1 MSDTV
6 ISYYRYDPS
15 HVAPAVF
22 AGVVGL
28 SLVVHIWQ
36 NFHYRFWR
44 VTFWLFLGSLVFT
57 IGWILRCISS
67 FQTGNKGL
75 YIAQTIFIYLA
86 PPIYSAAAYNM
97 VGRLMNYLPM
107 HAVFHPDRVLIVFV
121 YLGVIVETVTAA
133 GAARL
138 AAAQSNLKLFKS
150 GGDLITTGLIL
161 QIVVESMV
169 ILTVA
174 IIHRRVAKTRH
185 TPRNV
190 KIVCRTLY
198 GTSFFVLLRCIFRTV
213 EAFDRFGNIDCTNNC
228 SPIVSNEWYLF
239 AFELGPMLI
248 FTYWLNIL
256 HPGQYLPR
264 DKTRYLD
271 LDGHTERMGPG
282 WTDRR
287 SRWAT
292 FADPLDFEGKIK
304 GHVSHDEFWLRPGEW
319 PVCED
324 GSFVDG
330 TASNSKAPPRSMK
343 RAKKRAKGTEVHS
356 VSTVTV

>member
-1 MSDTV
+1 MSDKPT
-6 ISYYRYDPS
+6 IDYYKYDPS
-15 HVAPAVF
+15 HIAPAVF
-22 AGVVGL
+22 AGVVGI
-28 SLVVHIWQ
+28 SLIIHIWQ

-44 VTFWLFLGSLVFT
+44 VTFWLFWGSFLFT
-57 IGWILRCISS
+57 IAWILRCISS
-67 FQTGNKGL
+67 YHTGQKGL
-75 YIAQTIFIYLA
+75 FIAQSVFIYLA
-86 PPIYSAAAYNM
+86 PPIYSAAAYNI

-121 YLGVIVETVTAA
+121 YLGALVEAVTAA

-138 AAAQSNLKLFKS
+138 AAAGTDLKKYKS
-150 GGDLITTGLIL
+150 GGALIAAGLIL
-161 QIVVESMV
+161 QTVVESMV
-169 ILTVA
+169 ILVVA
-174 IIHRRVAKTRH
+174 TLHRRVAKTGT

-190 KIVCRTLY
+190 KTICMTLY
-198 GTSFFVLLRCIFRTV
+198 GTSLFVILRCIFRAV
-213 EAFDRFGNIDCTNNC
+213 EAFEEFGKVGCSNDCG
-228 SPIVSNEWYLF
+228 PILSNEWYLF

-256 HPGQYLPR
+256 HPGRYLPR

-271 LDGHTERMGPG
+271 PDGRTERMGPG

-287 SRWAT
+287 DRWAT

-304 GHVSHDEFWLRPGEW
+304 GTVSHDEFWLRPHEW

-330 TASNSKAPPRSMK
+330 TASNTTRSPTDKEKMSLNPP
-343 RAKKRAKGTEVHS
+343 
-356 VSTVTV
+356 VTV